1 MVMDEALAPPAG
13 SALVRV
19 RADDA
24 GWIRRLPPVPG
35 DHVVTVAVGRAEH
48 THVTDAELSDS
59 GYRIVG
65 PQPSTSLPSAVE
77 LLVPGALMADE
88 PAWWSSVLGVADQAF
103 DLRLGPVQL
112 VMGNHLPVHFSS
124 P

>member
-19 RADDA
+19 RCDDA
-24 GWIRRLPPVPG
+24 GWIHRLPPVP
-35 DHVVTVAVGRAEH
+35 DDQVVTVAVGRTEH
-48 THVTDAELSDS
+48 TRVSDDDLASS

-77 LLVPGALMADE
+77 LLVPGALMAAHPD
-88 PAWWSSVLGVADQAF
+88 WWSRVLGVADQAF

-112 VMGNHLPVHFSS
+112 VMGNHLPVHLGT
-124 P
+124 

>member
-19 RADDA
+19 QCEDA
-24 GWIRRLPPVPG
+24 SWIGRLPPVPG
-35 DHVVTVAVGRAEH
+35 PDTVTVSVGRAEQAQ
-48 THVTDAELSDS
+48 VSDADLART

-65 PQPSTSLPSAVE
+65 SQPTTSLPSAVE
-77 LLVPGALMADE
+77 LLVPGALMADH
-88 PAWWSSVLGVADQAF
+88 PAWWSRLLGVADQAF

-112 VMGNHLPVHFSS
+112 VMGNHLPVHLAS
-124 P
+124 